1 MAIPDLPPPMSD
13 GRFRFLLRQGT
24 RQECGRVVEAVAR
37 APLVALI
44 ATLRA
49 ELQRS
54 ALVGL
59 TSTAEAIEAVG
70 EVERLREA
78 LGDIRPIA
86 DAIAKGRCGI
96 ADAAATQIRNIV
108 DRALEP
114 AAATTC
120 EGINRV

>member
-1 MAIPDLPPPMSD
+1 MSD

-24 RQECGRVVEAVAR
+24 REEFGRVVEAVAR

-54 ALVGL
+54 AMVGL
-59 TSTAEAIEAVG
+59 TSNGEAIEAVG

-86 DAIAKGRCGI
+86 DAIAKGRYGI

-114 AAATTC
+114 AAPTC
-120 EGINRV
+120 EGFHRV